1 MESLE
6 NLANALMMVVV
17 ILICLG
23 LITLFVGAVILIIR
37 REIED
42 RRATRKIT
50 SMLDAR
56 DRK

>member
-17 ILICLG
+17 VLVCLG

-42 RRATRKIT
+42 RRATRKDH
-50 SMLDAR
+50 LDAR
-56 DRK
+56 RERS